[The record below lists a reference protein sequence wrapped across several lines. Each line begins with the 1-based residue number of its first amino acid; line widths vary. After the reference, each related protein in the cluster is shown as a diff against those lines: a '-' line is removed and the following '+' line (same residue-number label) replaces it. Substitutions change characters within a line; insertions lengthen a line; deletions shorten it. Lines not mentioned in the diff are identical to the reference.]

1 MKKLVSIILVS
12 VMLAAVALTG
22 CAGTEQPAASSDA
35 GTDTQASAAP
45 AESSAAA
52 DSGNDGEG
60 GKYKV
65 AYVAR
70 TLSDVFASWLASEMQ
85 KAAEE
90 YSDTYTFDVLDS
102 QGDPEKENSLL
113 ENCIT
118 QGYDCVIIQPNDG
131 ELQRPYAEKLV
142 EAGIKVITTNAK
154 IPDLEGAS
162 SVDADPYEQGAVLA
176 RDAAEKIPENG
187 KIVILN
193 CLPGNLHTT
202 TRYKAFQE
210 ELLAKRPDIEVLGD
224 QIIEQGSE
232 ADAMAVFEDWAQSY
246 GTWDC
251 TLTTSDALAQGFIN
265 MAKDNPAFE
274 NTLVYGVDGTAG
286 GMLNVIDGLQTAT
299 CLQNAIELGELN
311 TKLAYELLTGE
322 TEQEDYA
329 IEAILVDS
337 GNVDEYIKIYI
348 DNGQLTEGEV
358 KQHQDAA
365 A

>member
-1 MKKLVSIILVS
+1 M
-12 VMLAAVALTG
+12 
-22 CAGTEQPAASSDA
+22 
-35 GTDTQASAAP
+35 
-45 AESSAAA
+45 
-52 DSGNDGEG
+52 
-60 GKYKV
+60 
-65 AYVAR
+65 AR

-90 YSDTYTFDVLDS
+90 YSDTYTLDVLDS

-274 NTLVYGVDGTAG
+274 NTRVWRRRHGWRNAQRNRRPADGNLPAERDRTRRTEYETG
-286 GMLNVIDGLQTAT
+286 FTSSLRGKPSRKIMQSKRSSWIRAT
-299 CLQNAIELGELN
+299 WMN
-311 TKLAYELLTGE
+311 TSRFILT
-322 TEQEDYA
+322 T
-329 IEAILVDS
+329 DS
-337 GNVDEYIKIYI
+337 LRKA
-348 DNGQLTEGEV
+348 
-358 KQHQDAA
+358 K
-365 A
+365 